1 MDELSDKDKLGIWE
15 AVTRGADH
23 MRRQRAFYMKG
34 SGSLGGAGDATAPIP
49 TISIVS
55 AAGAIASMQI
65 VFSEAV
71 QNFVVGDITISGG
84 SLASFATADNITF
97 TVDWTLAAGVNTMDV
112 GAGVCTDLANNANT
126 AASQYALTLISLQ
139 PDSTTGTDTYLQV
152 SAPDT
157 ASTDV
162 ITIRDQLTNTNALI
176 KFPIS
181 LDPNPVILSGTLS
194 LWMALQVAGAGT
206 HTVRRILAANSG
218 WVEAAT
224 WNFADGAGAS
234 IRWAGDAAANGG
246 ADAGCSVA
254 GTDFSSTVL
263 GTSADAGNEVAG
275 TQHDFTLNTTEL
287 ALMCTN
293 NYGMVLT
300 SDVANVKRWHS
311 CEGATAGLRPKLV
324 MVVRYP

>member
-1 MDELSDKDKLGIWE
+1 M
-15 AVTRGADH
+15 TQ
-23 MRRQRAFYMKG
+23 RRRAFITVLA
-34 SGSLGGAGDATAPIP
+34 SGGPSDTTAPVP
-49 TISIVS
+49 TIAVVS
-55 AAGAIASMQI
+55 VAGAVASMS
-65 VFSEAV
+65 VTFSEEV

-84 SLASFATADNITF
+84 SLASFATADNIVF
-97 TVDWTLAAGVNTMDV
+97 TVDWTLAAGANTMDIS
-112 GAGVCTDLANNANT
+112 AGVCTDLAANANT

-139 PDSTTGTDTYLQV
+139 PDSTTGVDTYLQV

-162 ITIRDQLTNTNALI
+162 ITVRDQLTNTNGLI

-181 LDPNPVILSGTLS
+181 LDPNPTILSGVLS

-206 HTVRRILAANSG
+206 HTVRRVLAANSG

-234 IRWAGDAAANGG
+234 IRWAGDAASNGG
-246 ADAGCSVA
+246 ADAGCSVS
-254 GTDFSSTVL
+254 GTDYSSTAL

-275 TQHDFTLNTTEL
+275 TQHDFTLDVTEL
-287 ALMCTN
+287 QAMCTN
-293 NYGMVLT
+293 NYGMVLL
-300 SDVANVKRWHS
+300 SDIANVKRWHS
-311 CEGATAGLRPKLV
+311 CEGGTAGLRPKLV